1 MPGPLAGYAAGAAL
15 AAAIGYGDELLQSIV
30 PGRYYDIRDVGMNAL
45 GSVLAVIVI
54 AATRAGV
61 RRHEVVE
68 RESGAKFA
76 THESVP

>member
-1 MPGPLAGYAAGAAL
+1 
-15 AAAIGYGDELLQSIV
+15 V

-68 RESGAKFA
+68 RELGAKFA